1 MRLYKVILLFSL
13 SVCCLNL
20 FGIDRNVRRVNFSER
35 RGLHFAKGTSY
46 KVVDGYEWGEQ
57 EMNRMYFYGSAFAF
71 REYRYAMPS
80 KADVNIA
87 AISMDIPCIAF
98 RGEQQVFDFEVI
110 DENRSGI
117 RSRTFVTP
125 GQQSDGAPVGE
136 PLVTLLVMLGILVIV
151 KMRNHD

>member
-1 MRLYKVILLFSL
+1 MRLYKVILLFFL

-20 FGIDRNVRRVNFSER
+20 FGIDRNVRHVNFSER
-35 RGLHFAKGTSY
+35 RGLHFAEGTSY
-46 KVVDGYEWGEQ
+46 KVVDGYEWGEP
-57 EMNRMYFYGSAFAF
+57 EMKRRFFHGSAFAV

-80 KADVNIA
+80 KADVDIA
-87 AISMDIPCIAF
+87 PLSMDIPCIAF
-98 RGEQQVFDFEVI
+98 RGEQQVSDFEVM

-125 GQQSDGAPVGE
+125 EQQSDGAPVGE
-136 PLVTLLVMLGILVIV
+136 PLVPLVVMLCILVIV